1 MPSMADMIRPQ
12 IRAGYVPP
20 STGPPLYSVV
30 IGVLVSAW
38 PTQTQVVKCSS
49 PPQNQ
54 ASPLF
59 SVVPVLPHSASS
71 PNWAS
76 LPVPSS
82 TLRWRMLF
90 IVEATLGDS
99 TREVLVLFSATVLPF
114 GSVILSIATGARSY
128 GVLF

>member
-1 MPSMADMIRPQ
+1 M
-12 IRAGYVPP
+12 
-20 STGPPLYSVV
+20 
-30 IGVLVSAW
+30 GVLVSAC

-76 LPVPSS
+76 LPVPSR
-82 TLRWRMLF
+82 TLRCQMFL
-90 IVEATLGDS
+90 IVDTTPEDR
-99 TREVLVLFSATVLPF
+99 TRAVLVLFSATVLPF
-114 GSVILSIATGARSY
+114 GSVTLSIATGARSKRLSL
-128 GVLF
+128 GPAVESRFPPTRSPPCEIVVNA